1 MITLFELTGAEDAR
15 RFSPAVW
22 RVRMALRHKGLAFEG
37 RPWRFMEK
45 EAIAPS
51 GGGTVPVI
59 VDGGRWVRE
68 SFAIAEYLEATYPDR
83 PSLFGS
89 EQGRALGRFM
99 LAWVDRTLAFPVA
112 RLILTDIFACL
123 AETDQAYFRQSRE
136 KRFGVALEQVCTDPD
151 AELANIRY
159 LLEPARRLAAAQ
171 DFMGG
176 DDPGF
181 ADYVLYGTFMWAR
194 MVSRK
199 LTLADDDPLASWLAR
214 VDALFDAEGPKALAA
229 AGMSAR

>member
-1 MITLFELTGAEDAR
+1 VIVLYELTGAEDAR

-22 RVRMALRHKGLAFEG
+22 RVRVALRHKRLAFEG
-37 RPWRFMEK
+37 RPWRFTEK
-45 EAIAPS
+45 EAIASS

-68 SFAIAEYLEATYPDR
+68 SFAIAEYLEDAYPDR

-112 RLILTDIFACL
+112 RLILTDIFAHL
-123 AETDQAYFRQSRE
+123 AERDRAYFRQSRE
-136 KRFGVALEQVCTDPD
+136 KRFGCRLEEACPDPD
-151 AELANIRY
+151 AELASIRL

-176 DDPGF
+176 AAPGF
-181 ADYVLYGTFMWAR
+181 ADYALYGSFMWAR
-194 MVSRK
+194 MVSER
-199 LTLADDDPLASWLAR
+199 LVLADDDPLRAWLGR
-214 VDALFDAEGPKALAA
+214 VDDLFDREGPRALAA
-229 AGMSAR
+229 AGMRA